1 MRKIK
6 LFIACS
12 LDGFI
17 AREDGGIDW
26 LFTGDYG
33 YTKFYNS
40 VDVVLMGRKTYEL
53 ALKLGEDYKDK
64 KVIVFTRQKN
74 LKKFSNIEFVS
85 DIVPFTK
92 KLKTEKG
99 KDVWLVGG
107 GEIISVLLN
116 NNLIDEMQIFVHPII
131 LGKGIPLFKDI
142 KKEIKLKLVETK
154 EFEDGLVKVEYKI
167 LRD

>member
-26 LFTGDYG
+26 LFNGDYG
-33 YTKFYNS
+33 YNKFYDS
-40 VDVVLMGRKTYEL
+40 IDTVLMGRKTYEL
-53 ALKLGEDYKDK
+53 ALKLEESYKDK
-64 KVIVFTRQKN
+64 RAIVFTRQKN
-74 LKKFSNIEFVS
+74 LKKSSNVEFVS
-85 DIVPFTK
+85 DIVSLTK
-92 KLKTEKG
+92 KLKNSKG
-99 KDVWLVGG
+99 KDIWLVGG

-131 LGKGIPLFKDI
+131 LGKGIKLFQNI
-142 KKEIKLKLVETK
+142 KKEVRLKLAGTK
-154 EFEDGLVKVEYKI
+154 NYKSGLVQLNYKVLI
-167 LRD
+167 